1 MKLVFVIIRYQ
12 KYFINNKMVKNTTG
26 GKGSKSLARKLTSGS
41 ATSHFPV
48 PSNELESFALVT
60 KMHGPS
66 CDVLL
71 PDGTKLLCHI
81 RNKFRGRSKRQNVI
95 VISNIILVG
104 FREWESTRK
113 SCDLLYVYDS
123 GEISK
128 VHDPAVAYFQ
138 TVLHDSFVDK
148 SDSVLTF
155 ERHDTTDEL
164 IPDSS
169 IDFDNTSKDDINFD
183 DI

>member
-1 MKLVFVIIRYQ
+1 
-12 KYFINNKMVKNTTG
+12 MVKNTSG

-41 ATSHFPV
+41 ASSHFPV
-48 PSNELESFALVT
+48 PSNELETFALVT

-71 PDGTKLLCHI
+71 PDGSKLLCHI

-95 VISNIILVG
+95 VMNNVILVG

-113 SCDLLYVYDS
+113 NCDLMYVYDS

-128 VHDPAVAYFQ
+128 INDAAIGYFQ
-138 TVLHDSFVDK
+138 TVVGGYGLSGGDGGGGGDLVFTEDVDEDVREQVVPGG
-148 SDSVLTF
+148 SMVAAAAD
-155 ERHDTTDEL
+155 
-164 IPDSS
+164 
-169 IDFDNTSKDDINFD
+169 IDFDDI
-183 DI
+183 

>member
-1 MKLVFVIIRYQ
+1 
-12 KYFINNKMVKNTTG
+12 MVKNTNG

-41 ATSHFPV
+41 ASSHFPV
-48 PSNELESFALVT
+48 PSNELETFALVT

-71 PDGTKLLCHI
+71 PDGSKLLCHI

-95 VISNIILVG
+95 VMNNVILVG

-113 SCDLLYVYDS
+113 NCDLMYVYDS

-128 VHDPAVAYFQ
+128 INDAAIGYFQ
-138 TVLHDSFVDK
+138 TVVGGYGLSGGDGGGGGDLVFTED
-148 SDSVLTF
+148 L
-155 ERHDTTDEL
+155 DEDVREQVV
-164 IPDSS
+164 PGGTMVAAAD
-169 IDFDNTSKDDINFD
+169 IDFDDI
-183 DI
+183 

>member
-1 MKLVFVIIRYQ
+1 
-12 KYFINNKMVKNTTG
+12 MVKNTTG

-41 ATSHFPV
+41 SSSHFPV
-48 PSNELESFALVT
+48 PSNELETFALVT

-95 VISNIILVG
+95 VVSNVILVG

-113 SCDLLYVYDS
+113 SCDLMYVYDS

-128 VHDPAVAYFQ
+128 VHDPAVEYFQ
-138 TVLHDSFVDK
+138 KVLYDSDVVDK
-148 SDSVLTF
+148 SNSSFTF
-155 ERHDTTDEL
+155 EHDIGDDD
-164 IPDSS
+164 PFPMDVVG
-169 IDFDNTSKDDINFD
+169 DGVGNFHNGDINFD